1 MHGVITS
8 VVFLK
13 NNTKYYIIYDR
24 FIPANQAEV
33 SKVDYSSKAK
43 CCNVRD
49 FAMAKNTVL
58 CS

>member
-1 MHGVITS
+1 MRA
-8 VVFLK
+8 
-13 NNTKYYIIYDR
+13 R

-43 CCNVRD
+43 CCNVCD
-49 FAMAKNTVL
+49 FAAAKNTVL